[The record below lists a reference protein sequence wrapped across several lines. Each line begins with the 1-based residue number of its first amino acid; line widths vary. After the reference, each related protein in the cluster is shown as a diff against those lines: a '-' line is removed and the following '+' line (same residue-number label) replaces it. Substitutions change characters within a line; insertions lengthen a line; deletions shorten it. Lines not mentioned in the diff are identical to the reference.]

1 MRYGQ
6 EGIAEFDKRI
16 KELLE
21 LKIIRESKC
30 PHNSP
35 PLWLGIM

>member
-6 EGIAEFDKRI
+6 DDRLEFDKQI

-21 LKIIRESKC
+21 LKIIRESKR
-30 PHNSP
+30 PHN
-35 PLWLGIM
+35 G